1 MHSSLQ
7 GEYRACA
14 HTPSRVA
21 PPVGRHHP
29 PQGSSTYSSVCVCVR
44 VCGRSLSDKASV
56 ARIVKGGI
64 EYVMA
69 SPSTRMA
76 FLPRALTDFTKKLS
90 KEDANALVAWF
101 QDNQPAPNAG
111 YDRKP
116 FYEYFNTLRK
126 LVELDPVCE
135 FFLCCPRFRIS
146 CTCHRLPHRPS
157 RAI

>member
-1 MHSSLQ
+1 
-7 GEYRACA
+7 
-14 HTPSRVA
+14 
-21 PPVGRHHP
+21 VG
-29 PQGSSTYSSVCVCVR
+29 GGGGC
-44 VCGRSLSDKASV
+44 SLSDKASV

-69 SPSTRMA
+69 SPSTRMV

-126 LVELDPVCE
+126 LVELDPICE
-135 FFLCCPRFRIS
+135 FGPRSVSPAPAAASPTARHVRARLAVDAARHGRMKLGQLGMPAMYWWWLCE
-146 CTCHRLPHRPS
+146 LL
-157 RAI
+157 

>member
-1 MHSSLQ
+1 
-7 GEYRACA
+7 
-14 HTPSRVA
+14 
-21 PPVGRHHP
+21 
-29 PQGSSTYSSVCVCVR
+29 
-44 VCGRSLSDKASV
+44 V

-69 SPSTRMA
+69 SPSTRMV

-126 LVELDPVCE
+126 LVELDPICE
-135 FFLCCPRFRIS
+135 LGPRSISPAPAAASPATRHVRARVAVHTARRGRMKVGQLSKPALNWWRLCE
-146 CTCHRLPHRPS
+146 LL
-157 RAI
+157 